1 MMGFREMAACLRA
14 VFEPADP
21 DRKPL
26 VNSRSIKGAIQRME
40 CEADKLKE
48 VALNERPARNL
59 DEALRQVS
67 KSER

>member
-1 MMGFREMAACLRA
+1 MMGFREMTACLRA

-26 VNSRSIKGAIQRME
+26 VKSRSIKDAIQRLE
-40 CEADKLKE
+40 CEADELKRA
-48 VALNERPARNL
+48 ALNERPARNL

-67 KSER
+67 RSEH